1 MSPTPMSISDV
12 LVIQSRM
19 ALGLS
24 QARYGELLGIGKRT
38 VQRWEGGGTTVL
50 RSTIQTLASA
60 VHAVDPALAARIA
73 THAGTSLLALGIE
86 KPPLPPAAPAQAP
99 PLPPPL
105 PTSTLVDSIV
115 CVAADAIGVLPRA
128 IRPALAA
135 AFQRAQEVRLDVG
148 AVADSLRGDDDRR
161 RRGQGRG
168 RMSRSDRLAG
178 LAKERP

>member
-1 MSPTPMSISDV
+1 MSLSAV

-24 QARYGELLGIGKRT
+24 QGKYGELLGIGKRT
-38 VQRWEGGGTTVL
+38 VQRWEGGGAIVL
-50 RSTIQTLASA
+50 QPTIQTLASA
-60 VHAVDPALAARIA
+60 VHSIDPALAARIA
-73 THAGTSLLALGIE
+73 TNAGTSLLQLGIE
-86 KPPLPPAAPAQAP
+86 KPPLPPAAPAAPQAP

-135 AFQRAQEVRLDVG
+135 AFQRAREVRLDVG
-148 AVADSLRGDDDRR
+148 AVADSLGGGDGAGRR
-161 RRGQGRG
+161 PGQGRG
-168 RMSRSDRLAG
+168 RVRRG
-178 LAKERP
+178 